1 MMINIEKSVT
11 CSVTGHRIMQGDIEE
26 ISVEKVFLKLID
38 GGYKFFLIGM
48 ALGFDSMCF
57 RILEK
62 IRKEKEIKIIACIPC
77 DTQAEKFCYKDKKE
91 YERMLKSADEKIHVS
106 KEYTPYCMMKRNMFL
121 VDNSSVLVSYKRRD
135 KGGTAKTVAYAEKNG
150 CMVIEI

>member
-1 MMINIEKSVT
+1 MINIEKSIT
-11 CSVTGHRIMQGDIEE
+11 CFVTGHRIMLEDIEE

-38 GGYKFFLIGM
+38 GGYRVFLIGM

-62 IRKEKEIKIIACIPC
+62 IREEKEIKIIACIPC
-77 DTQAEKFCYKDKKE
+77 KSQAEKFCYEEKKE
-91 YERMLKSADEKIHVS
+91 YERMLKSADEKIYIS
-106 KEYTPYCMMKRNMFL
+106 KEYTPYCMMKRNMFM
-121 VDNSSVLVSYKRRD
+121 VDNSNVLVAYKRRD
-135 KGGTAKTVAYAEKNG
+135 KGGAAKTVAYAEKKD